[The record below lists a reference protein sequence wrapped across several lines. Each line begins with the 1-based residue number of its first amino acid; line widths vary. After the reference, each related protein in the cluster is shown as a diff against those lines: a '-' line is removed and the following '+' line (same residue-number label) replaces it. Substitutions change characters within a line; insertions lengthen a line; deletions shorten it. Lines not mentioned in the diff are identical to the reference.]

1 MRGDPSPST
10 VGVDIRT
17 VPCMAGRIVVDIAYC
32 DQLKSS
38 VDTTTSGLRGEG
50 GYSARVPSAGRL
62 NDALEDFMN
71 KWDERRG
78 ELADSLDAVSSAL
91 GAISDSFSDTEDE
104 LVSQLEG

>member
-1 MRGDPSPST
+1 MG
-10 VGVDIRT
+10 
-17 VPCMAGRIVVDIAYC
+17 
-32 DQLKSS
+32 
-38 VDTTTSGLRGEG
+38 
-50 GYSARVPSAGRL
+50 
-62 NDALEDFMN
+62 